1 MNTPICDFVRD
12 YNEKNTLRLH
22 MPGHKGRALL
32 GAEGIDITEIDGAD
46 VLYSPKGIIA
56 KSEKNAEELFGSGRT
71 VYSAE
76 GSSLC
81 IRAMLY
87 LASLWGKKNG
97 KDNLV
102 LAGRNAHRVF
112 HSGAALLGL
121 DVEWLYGESEGFIN
135 CNITPEYL
143 ERSISECAKKPFA
156 VYLTSPDY
164 LGNTLDLNALSDIC
178 RAHGVLCLVD
188 NAHGAYLKFL
198 PESRHP
204 MDMGAHMCAD
214 SAHKT
219 LPALT
224 GAAYL
229 HISKDAPEM
238 LGAQADG
245 AMSLFAS
252 TSPSYLILQS
262 LDAVNKYISDGYAQ
276 KLAVFSEKIAET
288 KKRLSE
294 RGYTLLG
301 NEPLKI
307 TVKAKEYGYL
317 GAELAV
323 ILEEKGII
331 CEFCDRDY
339 LVLMLTPEITEEELA
354 LLENVLCSIERKEKI
369 SEIPPISEKCERV
382 LPIREALMSAGRE
395 VSVDEAVGCVLAN
408 AAISCPP
415 AIPVAVCGERLTE
428 SAVKAMKY
436 YGIERVFVL

>member
-1 MNTPICDFVRD
+1 
-12 YNEKNTLRLH
+12 

-46 VLYSPKGIIA
+46 VLYSPTGIIA

-71 VYSAE
+71 VYSTE
-76 GSSLC
+76 GSSLS

-87 LASLWGKKNG
+87 IASLWGKSNG

-121 DVEWLYGESEGFIN
+121 DVEWLYGESEGFIS

-143 ERSISECAKKPFA
+143 ERAISECAKKPFA

-164 LGNTLDLNALSDIC
+164 LGNTLDIKSLSEVC
-178 RAHGVLCLVD
+178 QEYGVLCLVD

-204 MDMGAHMCAD
+204 MDLGAHMCAD

-229 HISKDAPEM
+229 HISKDAPKM
-238 LGAQADG
+238 LGDCADS

-262 LDAVNKYISDGYAQ
+262 LDAVNKYLSEGYAQ

-294 RGYTLLG
+294 RGYMLLG

-339 LVLMLTPEITEEELA
+339 LVLMLTPEITDSELV
-354 LLENVLCSIERKEKI
+354 LLENVLCSIEKKEKI

-382 LPIREALMSAGRE
+382 LPIRDALMSSGRE
-395 VSVDEAVGCVLAN
+395 IDVDGAVGCVLAN

-436 YGIERVFVL
+436 YGIEKVTVI

>member
-1 MNTPICDFVRD
+1 
-12 YNEKNTLRLH
+12 

-46 VLYSPKGIIA
+46 VLYSPTGIIA

-71 VYSAE
+71 VYSTE
-76 GSSLC
+76 GSSLS

-87 LASLWGKKNG
+87 IASLWGKSNG

-121 DVEWLYGESEGFIN
+121 DVEWLYGESEGFIS

-143 ERSISECAKKPFA
+143 ERAISECAKKPFA

-164 LGNTLDLNALSDIC
+164 LGNTLDIKSLSEVC
-178 RAHGVLCLVD
+178 QEYGVLCLVD

-204 MDMGAHMCAD
+204 MDLGAHMCAD

-229 HISKDAPEM
+229 HISKDAPKM
-238 LGAQADG
+238 LWDCADS

-262 LDAVNKYISDGYAQ
+262 LDAVNKYLSEGYAQ

-294 RGYTLLG
+294 RGYMLLG

-339 LVLMLTPEITEEELA
+339 LVLMLTPEITDSELV
-354 LLENVLCSIERKEKI
+354 LLENVLCSIEKKEKI

-382 LPIREALMSAGRE
+382 LPIRDALMSSGRE
-395 VSVDEAVGCVLAN
+395 IDVDGAVGCVLAN

-436 YGIERVFVL
+436 YGIEKVTVI